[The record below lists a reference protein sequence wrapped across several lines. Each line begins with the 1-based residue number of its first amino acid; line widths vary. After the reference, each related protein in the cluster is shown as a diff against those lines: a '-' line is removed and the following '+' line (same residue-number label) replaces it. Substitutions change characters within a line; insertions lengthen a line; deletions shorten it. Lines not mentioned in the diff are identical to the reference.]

1 MAEMRDLRIPTV
13 EARRHRV
20 VGSSWRVVGMRALLA
35 AFLLAVLAGPLFAQA
50 PEGRRIALVIGVS
63 DYGGQGNL
71 TNPERDARAT
81 AETLERLGY
90 DVRTLI
96 NPRAAA
102 VDAAIDGLDSAT
114 PIQSLLFFFS
124 GHGRRVG
131 GVSLL
136 ALGERDPQTHRQ
148 KTLDLAELS
157 TRFQRLK
164 AGSTIFVL
172 DACRTETELKD
183 AAGEAGLA
191 PPPRATGTFFAYAS
205 APGGEAFDRG
215 GGRGLSPFTF
225 AFIDELLI
233 PGQDIGV
240 IMRKVRERVSR
251 ATGERQ
257 VPWSEDAL
265 TGPLVINA
273 APAAPQLFDLYGKA
287 LKGDASGARELGLAY
302 LRGQGVA
309 MDVERGAALLRSAAE
324 GKDIAAMLALG
335 AFEASRDQNA
345 LMPGGRAREWYGKA
359 AQAGSA
365 EGMFLLAEQ
374 DAKRLPEGRKPTEE
388 TIALYRRAMQVGHRD
403 ATARYLSLNLRFRFD
418 RALDRDATIAAL
430 RENAA
435 AENLASMVELGRLY
449 ATPDRA
455 ETDYR
460 EADFWLERA
469 AMRGSAE
476 ALLEQAKLFG
486 LGRGRLA
493 DPVRAHALTKQ
504 AAERGDGLAMLMLG
518 RQYQQGQ
525 GVAPDPAEAVSWFR
539 KAVAAG
545 TAEAFADLGHAFE
558 AGLGTDQNPAEAVA
572 QYRRGAALN
581 DAVST
586 RYLAV
591 MYEQGLGV
599 RRNMD
604 RAIAYYMR
612 AAELGDGR
620 AQASLAVLVNNGM
633 LTSTPDPTL
642 GAAALEKVVGR
653 TRDASYT
660 FRLAQMTE
668 KGVGRPADPARAAEL
683 YKQAADLG
691 SVAAL
696 SELASLYRLGRGVPR
711 DPVQAQELWQ
721 RAASAGDQPAY
732 YNLAVL
738 YGERS
743 TNPEDQAE
751 AGRWARRGAEAGGS
765 EAMTLHARNLYFGE
779 HGQTRDTDGAF
790 GWLERAL
797 AEGNGWA
804 AGTLLAI
811 ITDGKIG
818 APQPDRDRALLLL
831 VQAANR
837 QGNTVAA
844 EALRMVW
851 REREGVDMQTATEQ
865 ALVQRLDGP
874 QRGMAALL
882 LGLGYREGRFGGRP
896 DGPKAARY
904 FDMAI
909 AAGEVEAYRHL
920 GDLHADRMLP
930 DASPRE
936 AFRNYQAGAERGE
949 PGAMN
954 NLGVAYRHGLG
965 VTRNFELAFENFKAA
980 AERGH
985 VPAMHNLA
993 VAYQRGFGVSPS
1005 PEQAELWYERAIAK
1019 GDLGSRLGLVTVL
1032 LNTEKEEDRDY
1043 ARALFNL
1050 AELGRHGVPAAA
1062 TSLSEIVRN
1071 GTLPRG
1077 VRERAVKILSQLQE
1091 TRPRGG
1097 APEALKALAAAGI
1110 VARSGES
1117 YELAQPK
1124 STRR

>member
-1 MAEMRDLRIPTV
+1 MTTAG
-13 EARRHRV
+13 ARFHRTIRS
-20 VGSSWRVVGMRALLA
+20 GLLAGAIHALLA
-35 AFLLAVLAGPLFAQA
+35 VVLLIALAAPLAAQT
-50 PEGRRIALVIGVS
+50 EGRRVALVIGVS
-63 DYGGQGNL
+63 DYGGQGDL
-71 TNPERDARAT
+71 ANPARDARAT
-81 AETLERLGY
+81 AEALERLGY
-90 DVRTLI
+90 DVRILI
-96 NPRAAA
+96 NPSAAA

-124 GHGRRVG
+124 GHGRRLD

-148 KTLDLAELS
+148 RTLDLATLS
-157 TRFQRLK
+157 ARFQRLK
-164 AGSTIFVL
+164 PRSTVFVL
-172 DACRTETELKD
+172 DACRTETALKD

-191 PPPRATGTFFAYAS
+191 PPPRATGAFFAYAA
-205 APGGEAFDRG
+205 APGGDAFDKG

-225 AFIDELLI
+225 AFVDELLI

-251 ATGERQ
+251 ATGGRQ
-257 VPWSEDAL
+257 IPWSEDAL
-265 TGPLVINA
+265 TEQLVLNA
-273 APAAPQLFDLYGKA
+273 APATPQLFDLYGKA
-287 LKGDASGARELGLAY
+287 LKGDASAARELGLAY
-302 LRGQGVA
+302 LRGEGVA
-309 MDVERGAALLRSAAE
+309 TDVERGAALLRSAAE
-324 GKDIAAMLALG
+324 RKDTAAMLALG

-345 LMPGGRAREWYGKA
+345 LLPGGRARAWYEKA
-359 AQAGSA
+359 AGAGSA

-374 DAKRLPEGRKPTEE
+374 DAKRLREDRKPADE
-388 TIALYRRAMQVGHRD
+388 TIALYRRAMQAGQRD
-403 ATARYLSLNLRFRFD
+403 AAARYLGLNLRFGFD
-418 RALDRDATIAAL
+418 RALDRTATIAAL

-435 AENLASMVELGRLY
+435 ADNVASMVELGRLY
-449 ATPDRA
+449 ATPGRP

-469 AMRGSAE
+469 TTRGSAE

-504 AAERGDGLAMLMLG
+504 AAERGHGLAMLMLG
-518 RQYQQGQ
+518 RQYQQGT
-525 GVAPDPAEAVSWFR
+525 GVAPDPVEAVSWFR
-539 KAVAAG
+539 KAAAAG
-545 TAEAFADLGHAFE
+545 TTEAFADLGHAFE
-558 AGLGTDQNPAEAVA
+558 AGLGTDKNLAEAVA

-581 DAVST
+581 DAVSM

-591 MYEQGLGV
+591 MYEQGLGL

-620 AQASLAVLVNNGM
+620 AEASLAVLANNGM
-633 LTSTPDPTL
+633 LTSTPDPAL
-642 GAAALEKVVGR
+642 GAGALEKVVGR

-668 KGVGRPADPARAAEL
+668 KGVGRPGDPAKAAEL
-683 YKQAADLG
+683 YKRAADFG

-696 SELASLYRLGRGVPR
+696 SELATLYRLGRGVPR
-711 DPVQAQELWQ
+711 DPGRAEELWQ
-721 RAASAGDQPAY
+721 KAAAAGDQPAC

-743 TNPEDQAE
+743 TSPEDQAE
-751 AGRWARRGAEAGGS
+751 AGRWARRGAEAGS
-765 EAMTLHARNLYFGE
+765 DEAMTLHARNLYFGQ
-779 HGQTRDTDGAF
+779 HGQARDVDGAF
-790 GWLERAL
+790 GWLARAL
-797 AEGNGWA
+797 EQGNGWA

-811 ITDGKIG
+811 VTDGKIG
-818 APQPDRDRALLLL
+818 AAQPDRDRALLML

-837 QGNTVAA
+837 QGNAVAA
-844 EALRMVW
+844 EALRMIW
-851 REREGVDMQTATEQ
+851 REREGVDMRTATEQ

-896 DGPKAARY
+896 DGVQAAKY
-904 FDMAI
+904 FEMAI
-909 AAGEVEAYRHL
+909 AAGEIEAYRHL

-936 AFRNYQAGAERGE
+936 AFRNYEAGAERGE
-949 PGAMN
+949 PGAIN

-965 VTRNFELAFENFKAA
+965 VTRNFERAFENFKAA

-993 VAYQRGFGVSPS
+993 VAYQRGFGVAPS

-1043 ARALFNL
+1043 TRALFNL
-1050 AELGRHGVPAAA
+1050 AAVGRHDVPAAA
-1062 TSLSEIVRN
+1062 TSLAEIARN
-1071 GTLPRG
+1071 EKLPRS
-1077 VRERAVKILSQLQE
+1077 VRDRAIKILAQLRE
-1091 TRPRGG
+1091 TNPRSA
-1097 APEALKALAAAGI
+1097 APEALKALATDGI
-1110 VARSGES
+1110 AVRSGET

-1124 STRR
+1124 QAKPKQAR